1 MISLLFSIHQW
12 LRITLS
18 VIYLGG
24 IAFLSLMPPDG
35 LPDIPLFPGADKIV
49 HTFLYLGLTWLACW
63 SMHAE
68 IRHIWYYLIIFFSIG
83 WGVSMELF
91 QLLMHMGRSFEYY
104 DITVNSIGTLM
115 GALIYLLMAQQNR
128 KWEGE
133 KMRRGEGG
141 KVGTMNNEQ

>member
-1 MISLLFSIHQW
+1 MISLLFSIRQW

-18 VIYLGG
+18 LIYLGG

-68 IRHIWYYLIIFFSIG
+68 IRHIWYYLIILFSIG
-83 WGVSMELF
+83 WGISMELF

-104 DITVNSIGTLM
+104 DIAVNSIGTLM

-128 KWEGE
+128 KCEGE
-133 KMRRGEGG
+133 KVSGGE
-141 KVGTMNNEQ
+141 NEKGRK